1 MMTQT
6 MAEHLAA
13 GVVERALAV
22 RILSARLSQPCGR
35 LARQKR
41 PAAVVQLLPDVRCA
55 SCAQI
60 LFFAGRC
67 CCSPAHEIGQSRL
80 YRFWVCA
87 TGMAFI
93 ALGINHKT
101 ASVEVRERVAFS
113 PERLADALRELC
125 REGGAREA
133 AILSTCNRSE
143 LYLEMEASG
152 QAQVLQWLAGYHGL
166 ELQDLQGCAYTHE
179 NDQAV
184 RHMMRVAC
192 GLDSLV
198 LGEPQILGQIKD
210 SYEAAREAGTLGP
223 MLGRLFQATFN
234 TAKTVRTD
242 TAIGENP
249 VSVAFAAVSLGKQ
262 IFADFSQSQA
272 LLIGAG
278 ETITLVARH
287 LHEQGVRNIVVA
299 NRTLERARALADE
312 FGGRAVVLSD
322 IPDMLVHSDIVI
334 SSTASQL
341 PVLGKGAVERALK
354 LRRHKPIFMV
364 DIAVP
369 RDIEPQVAE
378 LGDVYLYT
386 VDDLHEVVADNLKSR
401 QGAARAAEELVVRG
415 TMDFMGRMRELEAVD
430 VLRAVRQ
437 QGEAVRDEELQ
448 KALRALANGASP
460 DDALRQLARGLTNK
474 LLHTP
479 SVQLKRLSADGRHEA
494 LAVAQELFG
503 LTPGEA
509 TP

>member
-1 MMTQT
+1 
-6 MAEHLAA
+6 
-13 GVVERALAV
+13 
-22 RILSARLSQPCGR
+22 
-35 LARQKR
+35 
-41 PAAVVQLLPDVRCA
+41 
-55 SCAQI
+55 
-60 LFFAGRC
+60 
-67 CCSPAHEIGQSRL
+67 
-80 YRFWVCA
+80 
-87 TGMAFI
+87 MAFI

-101 ASVEVRERVAFS
+101 ASVDVRERVAFD
-113 PERLADALRELC
+113 PARLLEALRGLC
-125 REGGAREA
+125 SDAGAREA

-143 LYLEMEASG
+143 LYLEMEAG
-152 QAQVLQWLAGYHGL
+152 RQQQILDWLAGYHGL
-166 ELQDLQGCAYTHE
+166 GATDLQHCAYVHE

-210 SYEAAREAGTLGP
+210 SYDAAREAGTIGP
-223 MLGRLFQATFN
+223 LLGRLFQATFS

-249 VSVAFAAVSLGKQ
+249 VSVAYAAVSLARQ
-262 IFADFSQSQA
+262 IFTDLGDSQA
-272 LLIGAG
+272 LLVGAG

-287 LHEQGVRNIVVA
+287 LHEQGVRRIVVA
-299 NRTLERARALADE
+299 NRTLERARQLADE
-312 FGGRAVVLSD
+312 LGGEAILLSD
-322 IPDMLVHSDIVI
+322 IPDALVHSDIVI

-354 LRRHKPIFMV
+354 LRKHKPVFMV

-369 RDIEPQVAE
+369 RDIEPQVGE
-378 LGDVYLYT
+378 LSDVYLYT
-386 VDDLHEVVADNLKSR
+386 VDDLHEVVAENLKSR
-401 QGAARAAEELVVRG
+401 QGAARAAEELVLRG
-415 TMDFMGRMRELEAVD
+415 TADFMARLRELEAVD
-430 VLRAVRQ
+430 VLRSYRQ
-437 QGEAVRDEELQ
+437 QGEGLRDEELD
-448 KALRALANGASP
+448 KALRALANGTAP
-460 DDALRQLARGLTNK
+460 EDALRQLARGLTNK